1 MCLRA
6 ANETGVSFEQA
17 QQLTESGY
25 FPLPWQWKFH
35 AIARLAD
42 KIDGPVDIGLGGAR
56 GPGKSHCVLS
66 QVALDDCQRIP
77 GLKCLFLRQTGMAA
91 KESFDDL
98 VDKVILGHIPFKRT
112 GFVLTFENKSRIL
125 LGGFRD
131 VNDIDKYIGIEYDLM
146 IVEELDQLTE
156 EKYTKLR
163 GSLRTSKSNWRP
175 RIYTSFNPGG
185 IGHAF
190 VKKRYILPFRERR
203 QKETRFIGS
212 TYKSNPYL
220 NQEYVEYLE
229 GLEGDLGKA
238 WREGDWDLFKGQVFS
253 EWRNLKHVIE
263 EPDYPLELC
272 YKVVGFDWGYN
283 NPGCAFWIAF
293 TPDVRA
299 YGYRELY
306 QSGKNPQEWANQM
319 KIFLQV
325 EKVNE
330 VVLPHDCFSHLG
342 GNETIATIFEET
354 WKDLGENR
362 PFVVRGNTMGTVA
375 VKNRITIFHQYLRD
389 APDGKPYFQVLSR
402 CTNLIRTL
410 PELIY
415 SKINVEMIDK
425 SGEDHSFDSASIAL
439 MRHVEM
445 AMQSGAVKDSGPA
458 RVITPNFVSDEEGRI
473 QGPDFWKAMREQTTK
488 IKRTWEQK

>member
-1 MCLRA
+1 MRYPLDELLDKRSIIQLKIERINDDDERKRLIKEFSDYTLGIAEYIAEEICTEAQVKEWHEKLYVANGRIWDLEANIRKGQIGDMTLEEVGATAIKIREANGIRVGIKSEVVRA
-6 ANETGVSFEQA
+6 IGQ
-17 QQLTESGY
+17 GY
-25 FPLPWQWKFH
+25 EDIKINH
-35 AIARLAD
+35 A
-42 KIDGPVDIGLGGAR
+42 
-56 GPGKSHCVLS
+56 S
-66 QVALDDCQRIP
+66 
-77 GLKCLFLRQTGMAA
+77 
-91 KESFDDL
+91 
-98 VDKVILGHIPFKRT
+98 
-112 GFVLTFENKSRIL
+112 
-125 LGGFRD
+125 
-131 VNDIDKYIGIEYDLM
+131 
-146 IVEELDQLTE
+146 
-156 EKYTKLR
+156 EKTL
-163 GSLRTSKSNWRP
+163 
-175 RIYTSFNPGG
+175 
-185 IGHAF
+185 
-190 VKKRYILPFRERR
+190 E
-203 QKETRFIGS
+203 